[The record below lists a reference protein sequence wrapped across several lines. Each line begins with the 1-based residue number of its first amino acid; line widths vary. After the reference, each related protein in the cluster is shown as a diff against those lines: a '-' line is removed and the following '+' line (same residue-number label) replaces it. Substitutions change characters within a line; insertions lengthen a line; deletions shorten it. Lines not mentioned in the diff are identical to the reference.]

1 MTSAKTA
8 EANAARDVA
17 ALKSKLAA
25 VLCSF
30 CLESFHGSLEF
41 NIFDGN
47 TRLDAKAQIQL
58 GR

>member
-30 CLESFHGSLEF
+30 CLESFHENQHSLLSE
-41 NIFDGN
+41 I
-47 TRLDAKAQIQL
+47 
-58 GR
+58 